1 MNDERSRCALRMN
14 EERRPAAAAA
24 RRSRAFIVHAH
35 ARSAAQRSSFIIGAQ
50 LMQHN
55 WLPKLVLAP
64 SFVLSFL
71 FIYGF
76 MAWNGYLSLS
86 ASRLLPNYGFVGIDQ
101 YVTLFESDRFRVA
114 LTNMGIFGGLFIGGA
129 MALGIVLAIL
139 LDQKIRGEGF
149 LRTVYMYPMA
159 ISFIVTGTAWKW
171 MLNPGL
177 GLQHLMRQWGFESF
191 TFEWLVESDM
201 AIYCIV
207 IAGVWQSA
215 GFVMALF
222 LAGLRGIDDSII
234 KAAQVDGASLPRIYW
249 RIIVPTLRPVFFST
263 LMVVSHL
270 AIKSFDLV
278 MALTA
283 GGPGYA
289 TDLPAT
295 FMYAMSF
302 SRGQIGLG
310 AASATVMLATVAAIV
325 VPYLYSELRGRK

>member
-1 MNDERSRCALRMN
+1 MSASFSR
-14 EERRPAAAAA
+14 
-24 RRSRAFIVHAH
+24 
-35 ARSAAQRSSFIIGAQ
+35 GAQ
-50 LMQHN
+50 
-55 WLPKLVLAP
+55 WLPKLVVAP
-64 SFVLSFL
+64 SFLLSLL
-71 FIYGF
+71 FIYGL

-86 ASRLLPNYGFVGIDQ
+86 ASRILPNYDFVGLTQ
-101 YVTLFESDRFRVA
+101 YEALFDNERFHVA
-114 LTNMGIFGGLFIGGA
+114 LTNLGIFGVLFIGGA
-129 MALGIVLAIL
+129 MAVGVLLAVL
-139 LDQKIRGEGF
+139 LDQKVRGEGV
-149 LRTVYMYPMA
+149 LRTIYLYPMA

-177 GLQHLMRQWGFESF
+177 GLEHLMRQWGFEHF
-191 TFEWLVESDM
+191 TFDWLVNPDM
-201 AIYCIV
+201 AIYCVV

-222 LAGLRGIDDSII
+222 LAALRGIDDSII

-249 RIIVPTLRPVFFST
+249 RIILPSLRPVFFST

-283 GGPGYA
+283 GGPGFS

-295 FMYAMSF
+295 FMYAHAF
-302 SRGQIGLG
+302 TRGQIGLG

-325 VPYLYSELRGRK
+325 VPYLYSELRTKR